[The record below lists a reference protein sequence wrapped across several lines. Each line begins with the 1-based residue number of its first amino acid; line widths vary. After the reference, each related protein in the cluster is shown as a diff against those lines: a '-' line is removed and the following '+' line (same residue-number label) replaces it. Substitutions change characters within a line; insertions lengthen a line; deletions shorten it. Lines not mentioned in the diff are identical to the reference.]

1 MTPSPDPDAILADL
15 NPEQREAATAF
26 GAHSH
31 RAITLTRAY
40 EAHPERFV
48 RRPPTPPEVPTAVW
62 INPPA
67 TKEEPPQ

>member
-1 MTPSPDPDAILADL
+1 MIVDI
-15 NPEQREAATAF
+15 

-67 TKEEPPQ
+67 NDEEESTQ